1 MLPANLKTMRN
12 SVIGNK
18 VLKKIIDPFLFP
30 LQVRMAQNKI
40 TDLLK
45 CLQEMEECN
54 NSLSQE
60 SKMLEALIIRKEES
74 NKKKMAN
81 LKRKLSKAKERK
93 EQLQRKVK
101 KLKEMKET
109 LEAEE

>member
-1 MLPANLKTMRN
+1 
-12 SVIGNK
+12 
-18 VLKKIIDPFLFP
+18 
-30 LQVRMAQNKI
+30 MAQNKI
-40 TDLLK
+40 ADLLK
-45 CLQEMEECN
+45 CLQETEECN

-60 SKMLEALIIRKEES
+60 SKMLEALISRKEES
-74 NKKKMAN
+74 NKKKMAE